1 MKTKKYFKSLIFLGL
16 MLSISFISA
25 QTQNEYLTGDLMQAW
40 EGGRDYFKKWTNGP
54 TTDPSKF
61 PIGVWYQSPSNAGS
75 YRNMGINFF
84 MYANSGLNLYPL
96 TTTGMTIIPTTA
108 AMTYASPTALYGSSV
123 TSWINPND
131 ELDMGSVPMT
141 PSVVINDY
149 NNTVTKDPTRP
160 IMINVGPCVSI
171 DNCDGRGTRASHP
184 EDYYEYAK
192 GADFLSFDVYPMNT
206 YADDPTLSPIFANA
220 VAGKLNII
228 GIGVDRL
235 RMYANY
241 KKPVAAILECTNI
254 MTDSRCKL
262 TPDYIKPE
270 AWIAIIH
277 GARSL
282 VYFCHTM
289 TPLVET
295 AVLNDP
301 AMVTAIRTNNALIV
315 ANASILNS
323 QTVDN
328 ATTVFSSNMSITVKQ
343 MTKRSNGYTY
353 IYAVAEQTGN
363 TNATF
368 TLRGFTGTSTV
379 EVVGENRTLTSNN
392 GVFTDAFSNYAVHIY
407 KVSTPGKIQS
417 AVVEVKADSK
427 DLIIYQSAES
437 GDINYDCIEPIQ
449 TLEVFTI
456 NGSKILN
463 KVSSSEQGTIQ
474 LNKSHKNEVL
484 IIRVMTK
491 NNTYVRKFMLN

>member
-1 MKTKKYFKSLIFLGL
+1 MGIKNYLKNLILGGLLLSVSFL
-16 MLSISFISA
+16 SA
-25 QTQNEYLTGDLMQAW
+25 QTQDEYITGDVFQAW
-40 EGGRDYFKKWTNGP
+40 EGGREYFAKWTNGP
-54 TTDPSKF
+54 TTDPSVF
-61 PIGVWYQSPSNAGS
+61 PIGIWYQDPKNAGS
-75 YRNMGINFF
+75 YRNMGIDFF

-96 TTTGMTIIPTTA
+96 TTNGMTIIPTTD
-108 AMTYASPTALYGSSV
+108 AMTYAGPYALYGSTV
-123 TSWINPND
+123 TTWINPND

-149 NNTVTKDPTRP
+149 NSTVAKDPTRP
-160 IMINVGPCVSI
+160 IMINVGPCVSL
-171 DNCDGRGTRASHP
+171 DNCAGRGSRSTHP
-184 EDYYEYAK
+184 EDYYEYFK

-206 YADDPTLSPIFANA
+206 YINDPTLSPIFANA

-228 GIGVDRL
+228 GIGVDRM
-235 RMYANY
+235 RMYSNY
-241 KKPVAAILECTNI
+241 KKPIVAILECTNI
-254 MTDSRCKL
+254 FSDTRCQL
-262 TPDYIKPE
+262 TPAHIKPE

-277 GARSL
+277 GVRSI

-289 TPLVET
+289 EPLVET
-295 AVLNDP
+295 AVLNN
-301 AMVTAIRTNNALIV
+301 ATMVAAIKTNNALI
-315 ANASILNS
+315 AENASILNS

-343 MTKRSNGYTY
+343 MTKRNNGYTY
-353 IYAVAEQTGN
+353 IYAVAEQSGN

-427 DLIIYQSAES
+427 DFIIHQSAES

-449 TLEVFTI
+449 KLEVFTI

-463 KVSSSEQGTIQ
+463 KVSASEQGTIQ
-474 LNKSHKNEVL
+474 LNNSHKNEVL
-484 IIRVMTK
+484 IVRAMTK

>member
-1 MKTKKYFKSLIFLGL
+1 MIQISKQLILASLLFTGITLN
-16 MLSISFISA
+16 A
-25 QTQNEYLTGDLMQAW
+25 QVTQNEYLAGDVMQPW

-54 TTDPSKF
+54 TTDPSEF
-61 PIGVWYQSPSNAGS
+61 PIGVWYQNPLNAGS
-75 YRNMGINFF
+75 YRNMGIDFF

-96 TTTGMTIIPTTA
+96 TTTGMTIIPTTD
-108 AMTYASPTALYGSSV
+108 AMTYAGPYALYKSSV
-123 TSWINPND
+123 TSWINSYD
-131 ELDMGSVPMT
+131 ELDMGSVPML

-149 NNTVTKDPTRP
+149 NSTVAKDPTRP
-160 IMINVGPCVSI
+160 IMINVGPCVSL
-171 DNCDGRGTRASHP
+171 DECAGRGSRTKYP
-184 EDYYEYAK
+184 GDYYEYFK

-206 YADDPTLSPIFANA
+206 YINDPTLSPIFANA

-228 GIGVDRL
+228 GIGVDRM
-235 RMYANY
+235 RMYSNY
-241 KKPVAAILECTNI
+241 KKPIVAILECTNI
-254 MTDSRCKL
+254 FSDIRCQL
-262 TPDYIKPE
+262 TPAYIKPE

-277 GARSL
+277 GARSI
-282 VYFCHTM
+282 VYFTHTM
-289 TPLVET
+289 EPLIET
-295 AVLNDP
+295 AVLNNA
-301 AMVTAIRTNNALIV
+301 AMVAAIKTNNALISE
-315 ANASILNS
+315 NASILNS

-328 ATTVFSSNMSITVKQ
+328 ATTVFSSKMSITVKQ

-407 KVSTPGKIQS
+407 RVSTPGKIQS

-449 TLEVFTI
+449 TLEVSTI

-463 KVSSSEQGTIQ
+463 EISESEQGTIR
-474 LNKSHKNEVL
+474 LNNSHKNEVL

-491 NNTYVRKFMLN
+491 TNTYVRKFIPK